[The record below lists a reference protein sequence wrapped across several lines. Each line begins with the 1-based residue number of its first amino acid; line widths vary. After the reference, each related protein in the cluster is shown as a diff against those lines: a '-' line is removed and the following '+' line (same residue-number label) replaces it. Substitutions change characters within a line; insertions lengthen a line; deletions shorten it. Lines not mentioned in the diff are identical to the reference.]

1 VKCFS
6 AFGHKQV
13 GGLHAEEVALS
24 SDQPDGEL
32 ISGSRAEPVMFAEIF
47 HRYHSELYRYLRRRV
62 GGQLA
67 GDLAAETFVTAFAR
81 RGAYR
86 PESPNARPWL
96 YGIAHNLLRNHL
108 RQEQRQL
115 AAYARHGAGPLA
127 DVGAAAEFSAA
138 DSRADAAAVRSQL
151 AQLLAAMPVG
161 DRDVLLLLAWADM
174 TYPEVAQAL
183 GIPVGTVGSRLN
195 RARRQLRPLLDG
207 GDLNLLGGHHG

>member
-1 VKCFS
+1 
-6 AFGHKQV
+6 
-13 GGLHAEEVALS
+13 LS
-24 SDQPDGEL
+24 SDRPDGEL
-32 ISGSRAEPVMFAEIF
+32 IAGSRTEPAMFAEIF

-96 YGIAHNLLRNHL
+96 YGIAHNLLRNHR

-115 AAYARHGAGPLA
+115 AAYARHGAEPLA
-127 DVGAAAEFSAA
+127 DAGAAAEFSAA
-138 DSRADAAAVRSQL
+138 DSRADAAAVRARL
-151 AQLLAAMPVG
+151 AQLLARMPVG

-174 TYPEVAQAL
+174 SYAEVAQAI

-195 RARRQLRPLLDG
+195 RARRQLRALVNG